1 MSDKNKVKFGLRNV
15 HYAPITEA
23 NGVVS
28 YGTPVYIP
36 GAVNLTLSAAGENVQ
51 FAAEDQAAYYE
62 ENTNNGYEGSLEMAL
77 IPDTF
82 KVDILGSKI
91 DANGAII
98 ENAAAKVKRFAL
110 MFEFD
115 GDINKTRHVC
125 YNVLATRPDVASSTT
140 TNTKEPVTETM
151 NITARP
157 AIDTGDVKAKLTQG
171 QPGYDD
177 FFSAVYLA
185 DAPVN
190 TVASDEEIFSKA
202 EPADM
207 SIDITSTDLT
217 NSVKNV
223 LLDGA
228 LIPGIYLTVDGVD
241 VVIDQAYI
249 AGLDNGNYVVTVELA
264 KGNSVSIILTVG
276 A

>member
-1 MSDKNKVKFGLRNV
+1 
-15 HYAPITEA
+15 
-23 NGVVS
+23 
-28 YGTPVYIP
+28 
-36 GAVNLTLSAAGENVQ
+36 
-51 FAAEDQAAYYE
+51 
-62 ENTNNGYEGSLEMAL
+62 
-77 IPDTF
+77 
-82 KVDILGSKI
+82 
-91 DANGAII
+91 
-98 ENAAAKVKRFAL
+98 
-110 MFEFD
+110 
-115 GDINKTRHVC
+115 
-125 YNVLATRPDVASSTT
+125 
-140 TNTKEPVTETM
+140 M

-190 TVASDEEIFSKA
+190 TVASDEETFSKA
-202 EPADM
+202 APADI
-207 SIDITSTDLT
+207 SIDVTSTDVT

>member
-190 TVASDEEIFSKA
+190 TVASDEETFSKA
-202 EPADM
+202 APADI
-207 SIDITSTDLT
+207 SIEVTSTDAT

-241 VVIDQAYI
+241 VTIDQAYI

-264 KGNSVSIILTVG
+264 KGNAVSIILTVG

>member
-190 TVASDEEIFSKA
+190 TVASDEETFSKA
-202 EPADM
+202 APADI
-207 SIDITSTDLT
+207 SIEVTSTDAT

>member
-249 AGLDNGNYVVTVELA
+249 AGLDNGSYVVTVELA

>member
-140 TNTKEPVTETM
+140 TTTKEPVTETM

>member
-190 TVASDEEIFSKA
+190 TVASDEETFSKA
-202 EPADM
+202 VPADI
-207 SIDITSTDLT
+207 SIDVTSTDLT

>member
-190 TVASDEEIFSKA
+190 TVASDEETFSKA
-202 EPADM
+202 APADI

>member
-190 TVASDEEIFSKA
+190 TVAEDEEIFSKA